1 MELTWFGHSN
11 FRLAHGG
18 AAFSIDPFFTGNPK
32 APGPWRKTLGSVD
45 AVLVTHDHGD
55 HLGQAVEIST
65 ERDIPLV
72 GVFDTVCKLVSQG
85 LPQELG
91 LGMNLGGAVRLADV
105 EVQMVQAMHSS
116 ASGTCAGYILTWP
129 DGFCAYH
136 SGDTAL
142 FGDMEMFGRFQ
153 HIHLAMLPIGG
164 HFTMDPKSAAH
175 ACGLLGCD
183 MVAPMHWGTF
193 PILEQDTAGF
203 SKQLQKIA
211 PSVKLLDLAPGGALT
226 V

>member
-32 APGPWRKTLGSVD
+32 APGDWRTALGPVD

-55 HLGQAVEIST
+55 HLGQAVEISM
-65 ERDIPLV
+65 ERNVPLV

-91 LGMNLGGAVRLADV
+91 LGMNLGGTVRPAGV
-105 EVQMVQAMHSS
+105 AVQMVQAMHSS

-129 DGFCAYH
+129 DGFRAYH

-153 HIHLAMLPIGG
+153 HIHLALLPIGG
-164 HFTMDPKSAAH
+164 HFTMDPEAAAQ
-175 ACGLLGCD
+175 ACKLLGCD

-193 PILEQDTAGF
+193 PILEQDTGGF
-203 SKQLQKIA
+203 RRHLAEAA
-211 PSVKLLDLAPGGALT
+211 PGVKLLDLEPGGTLT
-226 V
+226 I